1 MKILFVHQNFPGQ
14 FPHLSE
20 EMARLG
26 HEVMALTAEQNQR
39 LIRIPVAK
47 YAFAAAK
54 PAEAVGKITAN
65 HFERAE
71 QGLAAARGAIALKAQ
86 TGFNPDVI
94 IGNIGWGETL
104 FLRDVWPEARMLAYG
119 EFCYHSRGYDTDF
132 DPEFQPQST
141 SAQIMVTSRKSHL
154 VQAMADADAA
164 IVPTHWQASTFPAC
178 YQSMITVVHDGVD
191 TAVLKPDPQ
200 AHVVLPGSG
209 ILLRQGDEVL
219 TYVSRN
225 LDPYRGFHIFLRS
238 LPAVLAARP
247 KARVVVV
254 GGDDR
259 GYGKWP
265 PTGGPWRE
273 YLLAQMEGQIDL
285 SRVHFTGRV
294 PYDVFVKLMQISRV
308 HTYMTYPF
316 VLSWSMIEAMA
327 CGAYIVG
334 SATPPV
340 MEVIK
345 DGVNGRLNGFFD
357 IKGWSDAFIDGLAN
371 PEKAAPLRHAARA
384 TAVQTYD
391 LRTICLPKQV
401 EFLLTAGA
409 KPPPG
414 P

>member
-20 EMARLG
+20 EMVRLG
-26 HEVMALTAEQNQR
+26 HEVVALTAEQNQR
-39 LIRIPVAK
+39 ATRIPLVK
-47 YAFAAAK
+47 YPYAAPK
-54 PAEAVGKITAN
+54 PTEAVGKIAAN
-65 HFERAE
+65 HYERAE
-71 QGLAAARGAIALKAQ
+71 QGLAAARGAMALKAQ
-86 TGFNPDVI
+86 KGFEPDVI

-104 FLRDVWPEARMLAYG
+104 FLRDVWPNARMLAYG

-164 IVPTHWQASTFPAC
+164 IVPTEWQASTFPAC
-178 YQSMITVVHDGVD
+178 YRQMITVVHDGVD
-191 TAVLKPDPQ
+191 TALLKPDPA
-200 AHVVLPGSG
+200 AHVILPGSG

-225 LDPYRGFHIFLRS
+225 LDPYRGFHIFLRA
-238 LPAVLAARP
+238 LPEVLAARP
-247 KARVVVV
+247 GARVVIV

-265 PTGGPWRE
+265 PTGGPWRD
-273 YLLAQMEGQIDL
+273 YLLAQMPGQIDMA
-285 SRVHFTGRV
+285 RVHFTGRV
-294 PYDVFVKLMQISRV
+294 PYDVFVKLMQITSV

-340 MEVIK
+340 MEVIA
-345 DGVNGRLNGFFD
+345 DGVNGRLVDFFD
-357 IKGWSDAFIDGLAN
+357 VPAWSAAFIDGLAH
-371 PEKAAPLRHAARA
+371 PQKAAALRRAARA
-384 TAVQTYD
+384 TAVERYD
-391 LRTICLPKQV
+391 LRSICLPRQV
-401 EFLLTAGA
+401 EFLLNAGR
-409 KPPPG
+409 
-414 P
+414 

>member
-20 EMARLG
+20 EMIRLG

-39 LIRIPVAK
+39 PIKVPHAK
-47 YAFAAAK
+47 YAYAATK
-54 PAEAVGKITAN
+54 PAEEVGKITAN
-65 HFERAE
+65 HYERAE
-71 QGLAAARGAIALKAQ
+71 QGLAAARGALALKAK
-86 TGFNPDVI
+86 TGFTPDVI

-104 FLRDVWPEARMLAYG
+104 FLRDVWPQARMLAYG

-132 DPEFQPQST
+132 DAEFQPQST
-141 SAQIMVTSRKSHL
+141 SAQILVTSRKSHL

-164 IVPTHWQASTFPAC
+164 IVPTHWQASTFPEC
-178 YQSMITVVHDGVD
+178 YRSMITVVHDGVD
-191 TAVLKPDPQ
+191 TEVLKPDPA

-209 ILLRQGDEVL
+209 VLLRQGDEVL

-247 KARVVVV
+247 NARVVVV

-265 PTGGPWRE
+265 PGGGPWRE
-273 YLLAQMEGQIDL
+273 YLLAQMPGQIDL
-285 SRVHFTGRV
+285 SRVHFTGRI
-294 PYDVFVKLMQISRV
+294 PYGDFIKLMQISRV

-327 CGAYIVG
+327 CGACIVA

-345 DGVNGRLNGFFD
+345 DGVNGRLVDFFD
-357 IKGWSDAFIDGLAN
+357 IAGWSNAFIDGLAN
-371 PEKAAPLRHAARA
+371 PEKSLHLRRAARA
-384 TAVQTYD
+384 AAVEQYD
-391 LRTICLPKQV
+391 LRSICLPKQV
-401 EFLLTAGA
+401 DFLLNAGKKA
-409 KPPPG
+409 ST
-414 P
+414 